1 MNQQETAVLAEPN
14 TALLRTIAK
23 RVEVMSRRLQRFLQE
38 GWDINGLAL
47 LRNDAHTFARACAE
61 QSLDEPAESLQT
73 MAGLLDIT
81 IEQQQLPDPTSGE
94 RLRNLMEALLAALPT
109 MPDDVHELFSGRER
123 VGSDG
128 SERTEVPPMA
138 YWRRWG
144 SDAPPV
150 VAVKVQLN
158 KYETSSSSAA
168 AEDNDPWSD
177 RAKLHGAPRA
187 KNPPAEQTSDAGLS
201 VVMPV
206 EADAKAKAKAGT
218 KSGAKTAKQETTDA
232 SVPATVKIANSPSAI
247 KAADV
252 ASMIGVDAGST
263 IRLPVNSDFRI
274 YHLTA
279 YGALSLALD
288 QRFEAQ
294 GLDVELVEDVDELKE
309 LLNALPA
316 DLAIVDA
323 EFGAELEA
331 LGQDV
336 RTLRQKQGRK
346 LKLVALSEADDI
358 NLRLSAR
365 RAGVDALIVGAKTA
379 DDVIKRLRVLLD
391 PGSESPYRILI
402 VEDDRSQALFA
413 EGILRN
419 NGMETLVVLDALEV
433 MPALEQFQPD
443 LLLMDLNMPG
453 ANGIEL
459 TSLIREQEAFVSTP
473 IVFLSGESDEDR
485 QFDAID
491 AGGDDFLS
499 KPIRPRHLIS
509 AVQNRV
515 RRHRAMENR
524 QQNPVSKDSQTGL
537 YDRQVLLGLV
547 NQHLQQPGN
556 TNGGIFLLEME
567 GMTSLRERFGLAAF
581 EQLQLDAVQVL
592 AKEAVDCPIG
602 RFGDGSYLIYAARPD
617 EPGLAAL
624 ALKCRTGLVQHAFE
638 VQGQPLRLR
647 ASVGVSSFKH
657 AFHDSGAMLSAV
669 EIVTREARTSERGVR
684 QYEPPKAED
693 AVREAALL
701 KQVREAIDQK
711 TLELLYQPV
720 VAVAGSDDSQYQT
733 LLRLRDTS
741 GRLLPAAEV
750 IPMAERNDLIVDID
764 RWVLMQA
771 LALIQER
778 RAEHRPMR
786 LFVTQSPLTLADSN
800 QGNWLKSELVGSD
813 VPGASLVIE
822 IRMEDASIHVATMQ
836 QFCNSLV
843 STGVQFCLSQ
853 FELNAETERLLELLP
868 LGFVKLARKY
878 SLGIQSQSTRDE
890 LKTLIDRAHRRG
902 LEVIGTGVEDPQAAA
917 TLWMSGIDFIQG
929 NLVQEA
935 DSGLDFDFQQAV
947 L

>member
-1 MNQQETAVLAEPN
+1 MNQQEIPVLAEPD
-14 TALLRTIAK
+14 TALLRIIPK
-23 RVEVMSRRLQRFLQE
+23 RVEVMGRRLHRFLQD

-47 LRNDAHTFARACAE
+47 LQEDAHALAEACANQE
-61 QSLDEPAESLQT
+61 LLEPAESLQT

-81 IEQQQLPDPTSGE
+81 IEQQELPDPTAGE
-94 RLRNLMEALLAALPT
+94 RLSNLMDSLQAALPT
-109 MPDDVHELFSGRER
+109 MPDDVQDMFAGRER
-123 VGSDG
+123 IGDNTDRA
-128 SERTEVPPMA
+128 EIPPMA

-144 SDAPPV
+144 GDAPPIIAVQARTESFRERTQVDAVAEAANDAWTDDANHHDSAEHAV
-150 VAVKVQLN
+150 VISEDDFIGSPEPASS
-158 KYETSSSSAA
+158 TSF
-168 AEDNDPWSD
+168 EVV
-177 RAKLHGAPRA
+177 
-187 KNPPAEQTSDAGLS
+187 S
-201 VVMPV
+201 V
-206 EADAKAKAKAGT
+206 T
-218 KSGAKTAKQETTDA
+218 
-232 SVPATVKIANSPSAI
+232 VPSNSPLPSQIAKPVVKSNVSTLPQVARAPII
-247 KAADV
+247 KPTENHVGNTVENLKLPV
-252 ASMIGVDAGST
+252 AS
-263 IRLPVNSDFRI
+263 NFRI

-279 YGALSLALD
+279 YGELSVALD

-294 GLDVELVEDVDELKE
+294 GLDLELVEDIDELKE
-309 LLNALPA
+309 LLSALPA

-323 EFGAELEA
+323 EFGPQLEM
-331 LGQDV
+331 LGQNIQA
-336 RTLRQKQGRK
+336 LRQKQSRK
-346 LKLVALSEADDI
+346 LKLVALAEADDI
-358 NLRLSAR
+358 AQRLSAR
-365 RAGVDALIVGAKTA
+365 RAGVDALIVGAKTVEE
-379 DDVIKRLRVLLD
+379 VIKRLHTLLD

-419 NGMETLVVLDALEV
+419 TGMETLVVLDALEV
-433 MPALEQFQPD
+433 MPALERFQPD

-459 TSLIREQEAFVSTP
+459 TSLIREQEAFMHTP

-524 QQNPVSKDSQTGL
+524 QQKRSGKDTQTGL
-537 YDRQVLLGLV
+537 YDRQDLLTLI
-547 NQHLQQPGN
+547 NHHLQQSSSKK
-556 TNGGIFLLEME
+556 GGVFLLEME
-567 GMTSLRERFGLAAF
+567 GLPSLRERFGIAAF
-581 EQLQLDAVQVL
+581 EQLQQDVVRVL
-592 AKEAVDCPIG
+592 AQEVTDCPIG
-602 RFGDGSYLIYAARPD
+602 RFGDGSYLIYASQPD
-617 EPGLAAL
+617 EATLVAL
-624 ALKCRTGLVQHAFE
+624 ALQCRTTLVQHEFM
-638 VQGQPLRLR
+638 VQAHPLKLR
-647 ASVGVSSFKH
+647 ASVGVCAFKH
-657 AFHDSGAMLSAV
+657 PFNDSGSMLNAV
-669 EIVTREARTSERGVR
+669 EKVTREARTSERGVR

-693 AVREAALL
+693 AIREATLL
-701 KQVREAIDQK
+701 KQVREAIDQHS
-711 TLELLYQPV
+711 LELLYQPV

-750 IPMAERNDLIVDID
+750 IPMAERSDLIVDID
-764 RWVLMQA
+764 RWVLIQA
-771 LALIQER
+771 LALIRDR
-778 RAEHRPMR
+778 RAEQRPMR
-786 LFVTQSPLTLADSN
+786 LFVTQSPLTLADST
-800 QGNWLKSELVGSD
+800 QAEWLKSELADND

-822 IRMEDASIHVATMQ
+822 LRMEDASIHVATVR
-836 QFCNSLV
+836 QFCDSLV
-843 STGVQFCLSQ
+843 SLGVQFCLSQ
-853 FELNAETERLLELLP
+853 FELNAETERLLEQLP

-878 SLGIQSQSTRDE
+878 SMGIQTQSTRDE

>member
-1 MNQQETAVLAEPN
+1 MNQQETPVLAEPN
-14 TALLRTIAK
+14 SALLRIIPK
-23 RVEVMSRRLQRFLQE
+23 RVEVMGRRLQRFLQD

-47 LRNDAHTFARACAE
+47 LQDDAHALAHACAE
-61 QSLDEPAESLQT
+61 QNLLEPAESLQT

-81 IEQQQLPDPTSGE
+81 IEQQELPDPTVGE
-94 RLRNLMEALLAALPT
+94 RLRNLMDALQIALPT
-109 MPDDVHELFSGRER
+109 MPDDMQDVFAARER
-123 VGSDG
+123 IGDNTARA
-128 SERTEVPPMA
+128 EIPPMA

-144 SDAPPV
+144 GDAPPI
-150 VAVKVQLN
+150 VAVQALIDTIKN
-158 KYETSSSSAA
+158 SPAA
-168 AEDNDPWSD
+168 KPAVTEASDPWSD
-177 RAKLHGAPRA
+177 KTKHHGDAVHQEIFSENDFIEPPEPMSSEKFEAVTITVPDTSSQLPQIAKPLI
-187 KNPPAEQTSDAGLS
+187 
-201 VVMPV
+201 
-206 EADAKAKAKAGT
+206 
-218 KSGAKTAKQETTDA
+218 KSNVT
-232 SVPATVKIANSPSAI
+232 P
-247 KAADV
+247 
-252 ASMIGVDAGST
+252 
-263 IRLPVNSDFRI
+263 LPVIKPPETRPHEISANNTLENLQLPVTSDFRI

-279 YGALSLALD
+279 YGTLSMALD
-288 QRFEAQ
+288 QRFEKQ
-294 GLDVELVEDVDELKE
+294 GLDLELVEDIDELKE
-309 LLNALPA
+309 LLSALPA

-323 EFGAELEA
+323 EFGPQLET
-331 LGQDV
+331 LGQSIQA
-336 RTLRQKQGRK
+336 LRQKQSRK
-346 LKLVALSEADDI
+346 LKLVALAEADDI
-358 NLRLSAR
+358 AQRLSAR
-365 RAGVDALIVGAKTA
+365 RAGVDALIVGAKSVEE
-379 DDVIKRLRVLLD
+379 VIKRLHSLLD
-391 PGSESPYRILI
+391 PGAESPYRILI

-419 NGMETLVVLDALEV
+419 TGMETLVVLDALEV

-459 TSLIREQEAFVSTP
+459 TSLIREQEAFMHTP

-524 QQNPVSKDSQTGL
+524 QQKRSVKDVQTGL
-537 YDRQVLLGLV
+537 YDRLALLALI
-547 NQHLQQPGN
+547 NHHLQQG
-556 TNGGIFLLEME
+556 TNKKGGVFLLEME
-567 GMTSLRERFGLAAF
+567 GLSSLRERFGIAAF
-581 EQLQLDAVQVL
+581 EQLQQEVVRVL

-602 RFGDGSYLIYAARPD
+602 RFGDGSYLVYASQPD
-617 EPGLAAL
+617 EASLVAL
-624 ALKCRTGLVQHAFE
+624 AQQCRNSLVQEEFQ
-638 VQGQPLRLR
+638 VQSQPLKLR
-647 ASVGVSSFKH
+647 ASAGVCAFRH
-657 AFHDSGAMLSAV
+657 PFHDSGAMLNAI
-669 EIVTREARTSERGVR
+669 EKVTRDARGSDNGVC

-693 AVREAALL
+693 ASREAALL
-701 KQVREAIDQK
+701 KQVREAIEQHS
-711 TLELLYQPV
+711 LELLYQPV

-741 GRLLPAAEV
+741 GQLLPAAEV

-764 RWVLMQA
+764 RWVLIQA
-771 LALIQER
+771 LALIRDR
-778 RAEHRPMR
+778 RAEQRPMR
-786 LFVTQSPLTLADSN
+786 LFVTQSPLTLADST
-800 QGNWLKSELVGSD
+800 QAEWLKSELQDND
-813 VPGASLVIE
+813 VPGACLVVE
-822 IRMEDASIHVATMQ
+822 LRMEDASIHVATVR
-836 QFCNSLV
+836 QFCDSLV
-843 STGVQFCLSQ
+843 SLGVQFCLSQ
-853 FELNAETERLLELLP
+853 FELNSETERLLEQLP

-878 SLGIQSQSTRDE
+878 STGIQTQSTRDE

>member
-1 MNQQETAVLAEPN
+1 MNQQEIPVLAEPN
-14 TALLRTIAK
+14 TALLRIIPK
-23 RVEVMSRRLQRFLQE
+23 RVEVMGRRLQRFLQD

-47 LRNDAHTFARACAE
+47 LQDDAHVLAAVCTQQE
-61 QSLDEPAESLQT
+61 LLEPAESLQT

-81 IEQQQLPDPTSGE
+81 IEQQELPDPTVGE
-94 RLRNLMEALLAALPT
+94 RLRNLMDSLQAALPT
-109 MPDDVHELFSGRER
+109 MPDDIQDMFASRER
-123 VGSDG
+123 IGDNTDRA
-128 SERTEVPPMA
+128 EIPPMA

-144 SDAPPV
+144 GDAPPII
-150 VAVKVQLN
+150 AVQVRT
-158 KYETSSSSAA
+158 ESFRTHSSTNVIAEAA
-168 AEDNDPWSD
+168 NDPWSD
-177 RAKLHGAPRA
+177 NAKHHG
-187 KNPPAEQTSDAGLS
+187 Q
-201 VVMPV
+201 VMQVDDMTENDFV
-206 EADAKAKAKAGT
+206 EAPEPMSSASFEAVSTTVPSSSPLPAQIARPVT
-218 KSGAKTAKQETTDA
+218 KSNVSILPPVIRT
-232 SVPATVKIANSPSAI
+232 P
-247 KAADV
+247 V
-252 ASMIGVDAGST
+252 APPIQHAVNEVENLQ
-263 IRLPVNSDFRI
+263 LPVKTHFRI

-279 YGALSLALD
+279 YSELSVALD

-294 GLDVELVEDVDELKE
+294 GLDLELVEDIDELKE
-309 LLNALPA
+309 LLSALPA

-323 EFGAELEA
+323 EFGPQLEM
-331 LGQDV
+331 LGQNIQ
-336 RTLRQKQGRK
+336 TLRQKQSRK
-346 LKLVALSEADDI
+346 LKLVALADADDI
-358 NLRLSAR
+358 TQRLSAR
-365 RAGVDALIVGAKTA
+365 RAGVDALIVGAKTVEE
-379 DDVIKRLRVLLD
+379 VIKRLHTLLD

-419 NGMETLVVLDALEV
+419 TGMETLVVLDALEV

-459 TSLIREQEAFVSTP
+459 TSLIREQEAFMHTP

-524 QQNPVSKDSQTGL
+524 QQKRTGKDIQTGL
-537 YDRQVLLGLV
+537 YDRQDLLALI
-547 NQHLQQPGN
+547 NHHLQQAGSK
-556 TNGGIFLLEME
+556 NGGIFLLEME
-567 GMTSLRERFGLAAF
+567 GLSSLRERFGIAAF
-581 EQLQLDAVQVL
+581 EQLQQDVIGLLSSEVI
-592 AKEAVDCPIG
+592 DCPIG
-602 RFGDGSYLIYAARPD
+602 RFGDGSYLIYASKPNEAA
-617 EPGLAAL
+617 LAAL
-624 ALKCRTGLVQHAFE
+624 ALQCRTRLVQHEFM
-638 VQGQPLRLR
+638 VQAHPLKLR
-647 ASVGVSSFKH
+647 ASVGVCAFKH
-657 AFHDSGAMLSAV
+657 SFNDSGSMLNAV
-669 EIVTREARTSERGVR
+669 EKVTREARTSEQGVR

-701 KQVREAIDQK
+701 KQVREAIDQHS
-711 TLELLYQPV
+711 LELLYQPV

-733 LLRLRDTS
+733 LLRLRDTN

-750 IPMAERNDLIVDID
+750 IPMAERSDLIVDID
-764 RWVLMQA
+764 RWVLIQA
-771 LALIQER
+771 LALIRDR
-778 RAEHRPMR
+778 RAEQRPMR
-786 LFVTQSPLTLADSN
+786 LFVTQSPLTLADST
-800 QGNWLKSELVGSD
+800 QAEWLRSELADND
-813 VPGASLVIE
+813 VPGACLVIE
-822 IRMEDASIHVATMQ
+822 LRMEDASIHVATVR
-836 QFCNSLV
+836 QFCDSLV
-843 STGVQFCLSQ
+843 SLGVQFCLSQ
-853 FELNAETERLLELLP
+853 FELNTETERLLEQLP

-878 SLGIQSQSTRDE
+878 SMGIQTQSTRDE

>member
-1 MNQQETAVLAEPN
+1 MTQQETAMLAEPD
-14 TALLRTIAK
+14 TALLRIIPK
-23 RVEVMSRRLQRFLQE
+23 RVEVMGKRLQRFLLD

-47 LRNDAHTFARACAE
+47 LQDDAHALARACSE
-61 QSLDEPAESLQT
+61 QNLEEPAESLRT
-73 MAGLLDIT
+73 MAGLLDVT
-81 IEQQQLPDPTSGE
+81 IEQQALPDPTMGE
-94 RLRNLMEALLAALPT
+94 RLRNLMDALRAALPT
-109 MPDDVHELFSGRER
+109 MPDDVQEMFAGHERASADSVSGRAEI
-123 VGSDG
+123 
-128 SERTEVPPMA
+128 PPMA
-138 YWRRWG
+138 YWRLWG
-144 SDAPPV
+144 GDAPPA
-150 VAVKVQLN
+150 VAVKTDMDPRTQSPPATIVQ
-158 KYETSSSSAA
+158 E
-168 AEDNDPWSD
+168 ERDPWSAN
-177 RAKLHGAPRA
+177 AKHHGTPAPSAPSVEHVFKRTMEEMPQ
-187 KNPPAEQTSDAGLS
+187 KPVQTNPASIMGVTFSSSLAGGIQTNQDQASTVKAL
-201 VVMPV
+201 P
-206 EADAKAKAKAGT
+206 AKAAPALENAAGT
-218 KSGAKTAKQETTDA
+218 DSLQ
-232 SVPATVKIANSPSAI
+232 
-247 KAADV
+247 
-252 ASMIGVDAGST
+252 
-263 IRLPVNSDFRI
+263 LPVPSEFRI

-279 YGALSLALD
+279 HGPLSLALD
-288 QRFEAQ
+288 QCFEAQ
-294 GLDVELVEDVDELKE
+294 GLDVELVEDIDELKE

-331 LGQDV
+331 LGNDV
-336 RTLRQKQGRK
+336 RGLRQKPGRK
-346 LKLVALSEADDI
+346 LRLVALSEADDI
-358 NLRLSAR
+358 TLRLSAR
-365 RAGVDALIVGAKTA
+365 RAGVDALIVGAKSA
-379 DDVIKRLRVLLD
+379 ADVIKRLRVLLA

-459 TSLIREQEAFVSTP
+459 TSLIREQEAFMHTP

-499 KPIRPRHLIS
+499 KPIRPRYLIS

-524 QQNPVSKDSQTGL
+524 QQKRTGKDWQTGL
-537 YDRQVLLGLV
+537 YERQDLLALV
-547 NQHLQQPGN
+547 NQHLQRGN
-556 TNGGIFLLEME
+556 DRKGGIFLLEME
-567 GMTSLRERFGLAAF
+567 GLTSLRERFGIAAF
-581 EQLQLDAVQVL
+581 EQLQQ
-592 AKEAVDCPIG
+592 EAVRVISQQAHDCPIG
-602 RFGDGSYLIYAARPD
+602 RFGDGSYLVYASQPD
-617 EPGLAAL
+617 EQGLMVMAQQ
-624 ALKCRTGLVQHAFE
+624 CRTSLVQNPFH

-647 ASVGVSSFKH
+647 ASVGVCAFKH
-657 AFHDSGAMLSAV
+657 AFHDSGAMLGAV
-669 EIVTREARTSERGVR
+669 EKVTREARTNERGVS
-684 QYEPPKAED
+684 QYEPPKTED
-693 AVREAALL
+693 AAREAALL
-701 KQVREAIDQK
+701 KLVREAIDQHS
-711 TLELLYQPV
+711 LELLYQPV

-750 IPMAERNDLIVDID
+750 IPMAERSDLIVDID

-771 LALIQER
+771 LALVRER
-778 RAEHRPMR
+778 RAEQRPMR
-786 LFVTQSPLTLADSN
+786 LFVTQSPLTLADTS
-800 QGNWLKSELVGSD
+800 QAEWLRSELADND

-822 IRMEDASIHVATMQ
+822 LRMEDASIHAATVR
-836 QFCNSLV
+836 QFCDSLV
-843 STGVQFCLSQ
+843 SLGVQFCLSQ
-853 FELNAETERLLELLP
+853 FELNDETEALLEQLP

-878 SLGIQSQSTRDE
+878 STGLQTQGTRDE